1 MLIPSYSAFLRFS
14 DFAWRATIGST
25 VLIEQIF
32 SLPGIGGMLV
42 TGIQQNNYPIV
53 QVLVLVMLVSY
64 LIMSFVVDILYA
76 VVDPRVEMK

>member
-1 MLIPSYSAFLRFS
+1 
-14 DFAWRATIGST
+14 
-25 VLIEQIF
+25 
-32 SLPGIGGMLV
+32 MLV

-76 VVDPRVEMK
+76 VVDPRVDMK

>member
-1 MLIPSYSAFLRFS
+1 
-14 DFAWRATIGST
+14 
-25 VLIEQIF
+25 
-32 SLPGIGGMLV
+32 MLV

>member
-1 MLIPSYSAFLRFS
+1 MNEWKAAGNPLLHLFYLK
-14 DFAWRATIGST
+14 
-25 VLIEQIF
+25 
-32 SLPGIGGMLV
+32 V

>member
-1 MLIPSYSAFLRFS
+1 MNEWKEAGDPLLHLFYLK
-14 DFAWRATIGST
+14 
-25 VLIEQIF
+25 
-32 SLPGIGGMLV
+32 V

>member
-1 MLIPSYSAFLRFS
+1 MFYLK
-14 DFAWRATIGST
+14 
-25 VLIEQIF
+25 
-32 SLPGIGGMLV
+32 V

>member
-1 MLIPSYSAFLRFS
+1 M
-14 DFAWRATIGST
+14 T
-25 VLIEQIF
+25 
-32 SLPGIGGMLV
+32 

>member
-1 MLIPSYSAFLRFS
+1 MIPVLTVAGYM
-14 DFAWRATIGST
+14 FAGAIGST

-42 TGIQQNNYPIV
+42 TGIQQNHYPIV

>member
-1 MLIPSYSAFLRFS
+1 
-14 DFAWRATIGST
+14 
-25 VLIEQIF
+25 
-32 SLPGIGGMLV
+32 MLV

-53 QVLVLVMLVSY
+53 QLLVLVMLVSY

>member
-1 MLIPSYSAFLRFS
+1 MNEWKAAGAPLLHLFYLK
-14 DFAWRATIGST
+14 
-25 VLIEQIF
+25 
-32 SLPGIGGMLV
+32 V

>member
-1 MLIPSYSAFLRFS
+1 MRFS

>member
-1 MLIPSYSAFLRFS
+1 MNEWKAAGDPLLHLFYLK
-14 DFAWRATIGST
+14 
-25 VLIEQIF
+25 
-32 SLPGIGGMLV
+32 V